1 MIPQSTGTSFADH
14 VARSSPARVSATA
27 QVLGYGLPPALR
39 AVVDRFQERRARTA
53 TDRSL
58 ARRLHAALV
67 QDRTGASGLAL
78 YVHNGA
84 VSIYGTVP
92 SETVREAVLT
102 VAAAQPGVRR
112 IVDHLHTADA

>member
-1 MIPQSTGTSFADH
+1 MSFAGL
-14 VARSSPARVSATA
+14 AGGQPSARVPATA

-58 ARRLHAALV
+58 ARRLHAALL

-84 VSIYGTVP
+84 VSVYGTV
-92 SETVREAVLT
+92 SDEAAREGVLS
-102 VAAAQPGVRR
+102 VLAAQPGVRR